1 MSVLSLG
8 SQAALVPHT
17 YPMEIIGGLLAG
29 AFIGG
34 VLGFIGAGGA
44 MLSVPILLYI
54 FNFTPQAATTAAIA
68 VVLSAAISGLL
79 PKIKSKEVLFKEA
92 SIIWALG
99 LVTNIGFSII
109 AHRLSDSVI
118 TTGFSIV
125 LVTAGTMM
133 LIKPIAGTEK
143 KVPFFW
149 LVVISLVIGSMT
161 GLFGIGGGFLAIPVL
176 VLFFK
181 VPQGKAAG
189 TSLAII
195 AINSITA
202 FFGHYQSWS
211 LVTWTVPI
219 SMAIAAV
226 IVARF
231 ASIKSGQINP
241 TVLRKSFAFLLYAI
255 AIFTLMETWV
265 IA

>member
-1 MSVLSLG
+1 
-8 SQAALVPHT
+8 
-17 YPMEIIGGLLAG
+17 MEIIGGLIAG
-29 AFIGG
+29 GFIGA

-54 FNFTPQAATTAAIA
+54 FDFNPQAATTAAIA
-68 VVLSAAISGLL
+68 VVLTAAISGLL

-92 SIIWALG
+92 LVIWALG
-99 LVTNIGFSII
+99 LVTNLGFSLIV
-109 AHRLSDSVI
+109 HRISDSVI
-118 TTGFSIV
+118 TTGFAIV
-125 LVTAGTMM
+125 LLSAGTAM
-133 LIKPIAGTEK
+133 LIKPVAGSEK
-143 KVPFFW
+143 KIPFFW
-149 LVVISLVIGSMT
+149 LVVMSLVIGSMT
-161 GLFGIGGGFLAIPVL
+161 GLFGIGGGFLAVPVL

-211 LVTWTVPI
+211 EVTWTVPI
-219 SMAIAAV
+219 AMSVAAV
-226 IVARF
+226 IVARI
-231 ASIKSGQINP
+231 ASIKSGQMNQA
-241 TVLRKSFAFLLYAI
+241 VLRKAFAALLYSI
-255 AIFTLMETWV
+255 AIFTLLQTWV

>member
-1 MSVLSLG
+1 
-8 SQAALVPHT
+8 
-17 YPMEIIGGLLAG
+17 MEIIGGLIAG
-29 AFIGG
+29 GFIGA

-54 FNFTPQAATTAAIA
+54 FDFNPQAATTAAIA
-68 VVLSAAISGLL
+68 VVLTAAISGLL

-92 SIIWALG
+92 LVIWALG
-99 LVTNIGFSII
+99 LVTNLGFSLIV
-109 AHRLSDSVI
+109 HRISDSVI
-118 TTGFSIV
+118 TTGFAIV
-125 LVTAGTMM
+125 LFSAGTAM
-133 LIKPIAGTEK
+133 LIKPVAGSEK
-143 KVPFFW
+143 KIPIIW
-149 LVVISLVIGSMT
+149 LIVMSLVIGSMT
-161 GLFGIGGGFLAIPVL
+161 GLFGIGGGFLAVPVL

-211 LVTWTVPI
+211 QVSWTVPI
-219 SMAIAAV
+219 AMSVAAV

-231 ASIKSGQINP
+231 ASIKSGQMNQA
-241 TVLRKSFAFLLYAI
+241 VLRKAFAALLYSI
-255 AIFTLMETWV
+255 AIFTLLQTWV

>member
-1 MSVLSLG
+1 
-8 SQAALVPHT
+8 
-17 YPMEIIGGLLAG
+17 MEIIGGLIAG
-29 AFIGG
+29 GFIGA

-54 FNFTPQAATTAAIA
+54 FDFTPQAATTAAIA

-79 PKIKSKEVLFKEA
+79 PKIKSKEVLFREA

-99 LVTNIGFSII
+99 LPTNIGFSII
-109 AHRLSDSVI
+109 AHRLSDSII
-118 TTGFSIV
+118 TTGFSFV
-125 LVTAGTMM
+125 LLTAGTAM

-143 KVPFFW
+143 KIPFFW

-161 GLFGIGGGFLAIPVL
+161 GLFGVGGGFLAIPVL

-202 FFGHYQSWS
+202 FFAHYQSWS
-211 LVTWTVPI
+211 EVTWTVPI
-219 SMAIAAV
+219 AMAISAV
-226 IVARF
+226 VIARL
-231 ASIKSGQINP
+231 ASIKSGQLNP
-241 TVLRKSFAFLLYAI
+241 TVMRQSFAYLLFAI
-255 AIFTLMETWV
+255 AAFTLIETWI

>member
-1 MSVLSLG
+1 MLSLG
-8 SQAALVPHT
+8 SQGASVPHT

-29 AFIGG
+29 AFIGA

-54 FNFTPQAATTAAIA
+54 FNFTPQAATTAALA
-68 VVLSAAISGLL
+68 VVLTAAISGLL

-92 SIIWALG
+92 FAIWALG
-99 LVTNIGFSII
+99 LATNIGFSVM

-133 LIKPIAGTEK
+133 LITPVAGTEK

-161 GLFGIGGGFLAIPVL
+161 GLFGIGGGFLAIPIL

-181 VPQGKAAG
+181 SPQGKAAG

-195 AINSITA
+195 SLNMITA
-202 FFGHYQSWS
+202 FFGHYQSWAD
-211 LVTWTVPI
+211 VKWTVPI
-219 SMAIAAV
+219 AMAISAV
-226 IVARF
+226 VIARL
-231 ASIKSGQINP
+231 ASIKSGQLNP
-241 TVLRKSFAFLLYAI
+241 TVLRKSFAYLLFAI
-255 AIFTLMETWV
+255 AAFTLMETWI

>member
-1 MSVLSLG
+1 
-8 SQAALVPHT
+8 
-17 YPMEIIGGLLAG
+17 MEIIGGLIAG
-29 AFIGG
+29 GFIGA

-54 FNFTPQAATTAAIA
+54 FGFTPQAATTAAIA
-68 VVLSAAISGLL
+68 VVLTAAISGLL

-92 SIIWALG
+92 AVIWALG
-99 LVTNIGFSII
+99 LVTNLGFSLI
-109 AHRLSDSVI
+109 AHRISDSVL
-118 TTGFSIV
+118 TTGFALV
-125 LVTAGTMM
+125 LLSAGTAM
-133 LIKPIAGTEK
+133 LIKPVAGTEK
-143 KVPFFW
+143 KIPIFW
-149 LVVISLVIGSMT
+149 LVVMSLVIGSMT
-161 GLFGIGGGFLAIPVL
+161 GLFGIGGGFLAVPVL
-176 VLFFK
+176 VLFFN

-211 LVTWTVPI
+211 DVTWTVPI
-219 SMAIAAV
+219 AMSIAAV

-231 ASIKSGQINP
+231 ASIKSGQMNQAI
-241 TVLRKSFAFLLYAI
+241 LRKAFAGLLYSI
-255 AIFTLMETWV
+255 AIFTLLQTWV

>member
-1 MSVLSLG
+1 
-8 SQAALVPHT
+8 
-17 YPMEIIGGLLAG
+17 MEIIGGLLAG
-29 AFIGG
+29 AFIGA

-54 FNFTPQAATTAAIA
+54 FDFTPQAATTAALA
-68 VVLSAAISGLL
+68 VVLAAAISGLL

-92 SIIWALG
+92 LVIWGLG
-99 LVTNIGFSII
+99 LITNLGFSII
-109 AHRLSDSVI
+109 AHKLSDTVI
-118 TTGFSIV
+118 TTGFSMV

-143 KVPFFW
+143 KVPLFW

-181 VPQGKAAG
+181 NPQGKAAG

-195 AINSITA
+195 ALNTITA

-211 LVTWTVPI
+211 DLTWTTPI
-219 SMAIAAV
+219 AMAIAAV
-226 IVARF
+226 VVARI
-231 ASIKSGQINP
+231 ASIKSGQMNP
-241 TVLRKSFAFLLYAI
+241 AILRKSFAFLLYSI
-255 AIFTLMETWV
+255 AIFTLLETWV

>member
-1 MSVLSLG
+1 
-8 SQAALVPHT
+8 
-17 YPMEIIGGLLAG
+17 MEIIGGLIAG
-29 AFIGG
+29 GFIGA

-54 FNFTPQAATTAAIA
+54 FGFNPQAATTSAIA
-68 VVLSAAISGLL
+68 VLLTAAISGLL

-92 SIIWALG
+92 LVIWALG
-99 LVTNIGFSII
+99 LITNVGFSII

-118 TTGFSIV
+118 TTGFSLV
-125 LVTAGTMM
+125 LLSAGTAM
-133 LIKPIAGTEK
+133 LIKPVAGTEK
-143 KVPFFW
+143 KIPIFW
-149 LVVISLVIGSMT
+149 LVVMSLVIGSMT
-161 GLFGIGGGFLAIPVL
+161 GLFGIGGGFLAVPVL

-211 LVTWTVPI
+211 EVTWTVPLAM
-219 SMAIAAV
+219 SLAAV
-226 IVARF
+226 IVARM
-231 ASIKSGQINP
+231 ASIKSGQMNQ
-241 TVLRKSFAFLLYAI
+241 TVLRKAFAALLYLI
-255 AIFTLMETWV
+255 AIFTLLQTWV

>member
-1 MSVLSLG
+1 
-8 SQAALVPHT
+8 
-17 YPMEIIGGLLAG
+17 MEIIGGFIAG
-29 AFIGG
+29 GFIGA

-54 FNFTPQAATTAAIA
+54 FGFTPQAATTAAIA
-68 VVLSAAISGLL
+68 VVLAAAISGLL
-79 PKIKSKEVLFKEA
+79 PKIKTKEVLFKEA
-92 SIIWALG
+92 GVIWALG
-99 LVTNIGFSII
+99 LVTNLGFSVI
-109 AHRLSDSVI
+109 AHRISDSVI

-125 LVTAGTMM
+125 LFTAGTMM

-143 KVPFFW
+143 KIPIFW
-149 LVVISLVIGSMT
+149 LIAMSLVIGSMT
-161 GLFGIGGGFLAIPVL
+161 GLFGIGGGFLAVPIL

-195 AINSITA
+195 AINSVTA

-211 LVTWTVPI
+211 SVAWTVPLAM
-219 SMAIAAV
+219 SVSAV
-226 IVARF
+226 IIARL
-231 ASIKSGQINP
+231 ASIKSGQMNQAI
-241 TVLRKSFAFLLYAI
+241 LRKSFAGLLYSI
-255 AIFTLMETWV
+255 AVFTLLQTWV